1 MAKFSDLNSGRVY
14 GPSHAHV
21 VHVGSGNKHLYSVAT
36 VYHTDGEGNV
46 TPHDTM
52 HSSNKKG
59 ILSNI
64 KRKYGSIPVSE
75 TMKESADI
83 DSMDDISEDAGAY
96 EQWDPKHPNFVKN
109 YKKYKQNNPDGKLKD
124 FVDHMKNKPTQLP
137 EEYDIESML
146 EYIEELE
153 SALAER
159 YDADLDANNNGK
171 LDSDDFKK
179 LRNKKKKSDC
189 NESTIAMLESVIAG
203 DLVESKQ
210 SFADILG
217 NKIAVRLAE
226 AKIAIAQGL
235 FGIVESKDADEDDE
249 KSAETSD
256 EDFNKHPLSQLQKI
270 ADYKPNSREEDLEY
284 NADGSP
290 DKRSLRAL
298 EDRKKKSG
306 STSGKPTFKHKNG
319 DESDMEP
326 EHAQH
331 LVNVLKGSAV
341 KPDTKKAVLDTI
353 HGSKAGLDKVKSALG
368 TGVVKNKSIY
378 SDPRE

>member
-1 MAKFSDLNSGRVY
+1 M
-14 GPSHAHV
+14 
-21 VHVGSGNKHLYSVAT
+21 
-36 VYHTDGEGNV
+36 E
-46 TPHDTM
+46 
-52 HSSNKKG
+52 
-59 ILSNI
+59 
-64 KRKYGSIPVSE
+64 KYNENDV
-75 TMKESADI
+75 
-83 DSMDDISEDAGAY
+83 
-96 EQWDPKHPNFVKN
+96 
-109 YKKYKQNNPDGKLKD
+109 
-124 FVDHMKNKPTQLP
+124 
-137 EEYDIESML
+137 ESML

-153 SALAER
+153 SQLDEYSSEQYKINRHFMRNGYADANKKEKLYTGSAARATPKKGAGIANLLSQPDADGEKARVSQKRHSELLNKIKEDYDVESMLEYIEELESQLER
-159 YDADLDANNNGK
+159 YDADLDANKNGK
-171 LDSDDFKK
+171 LDSDDFKQ

-189 NESTIAMLESVIAG
+189 NESIESMLESVLSG
-203 DLVESKQ
+203 NLVESKQ

-217 NKIAVRLAE
+217 AKIAARLAE
-226 AKIAIAQGL
+226 AKIAVAQSL
-235 FGIVESKDADEDDE
+235 FGVVESKDEDEDDQ

-270 ADYKPNSREEDLEY
+270 ADYKPNTREEDLEY
-284 NADGSP
+284 NADGSA

-319 DESDMEP
+319 EESDIHP

-378 SDPRE
+378 SDARE

>member
-1 MAKFSDLNSGRVY
+1 MEN
-14 GPSHAHV
+14 
-21 VHVGSGNKHLYSVAT
+21 
-36 VYHTDGEGNV
+36 
-46 TPHDTM
+46 
-52 HSSNKKG
+52 
-59 ILSNI
+59 
-64 KRKYGSIPVSE
+64 
-75 TMKESADI
+75 
-83 DSMDDISEDAGAY
+83 
-96 EQWDPKHPNFVKN
+96 Q
-109 YKKYKQNNPDGKLKD
+109 
-124 FVDHMKNKPTQLP
+124 
-137 EEYDIESML
+137 EYDIESML
-146 EYIEELE
+146 EYIEQLE
-153 SALAER
+153 SAVEESLGSDMLAG
-159 YDADLDANNNGK
+159 LQKSGNSK
-171 LDSDDFKK
+171 LSGAKKYNPQKVNKPGQAFVAGASRKPSDDT
-179 LRNKKKKSDC
+179 RDTKSGKSYV
-189 NESTIAMLESVIAG
+189 ESTIDMLESVIAG

-217 NKIAVRLAE
+217 NKIAARLAE
-226 AKIAIAQGL
+226 AKIAIAKGL
-235 FGIVESKDADEDDE
+235 FGIVESKDSDEDDV

-256 EDFNKHPLSQLQKI
+256 EDFNKHPLTQLQKI

>member
-1 MAKFSDLNSGRVY
+1 
-14 GPSHAHV
+14 
-21 VHVGSGNKHLYSVAT
+21 
-36 VYHTDGEGNV
+36 
-46 TPHDTM
+46 
-52 HSSNKKG
+52 
-59 ILSNI
+59 
-64 KRKYGSIPVSE
+64 
-75 TMKESADI
+75 
-83 DSMDDISEDAGAY
+83 
-96 EQWDPKHPNFVKN
+96 
-109 YKKYKQNNPDGKLKD
+109 
-124 FVDHMKNKPTQLP
+124 
-137 EEYDIESML
+137 
-146 EYIEELE
+146 
-153 SALAER
+153 
-159 YDADLDANNNGK
+159 
-171 LDSDDFKK
+171 
-179 LRNKKKKSDC
+179 
-189 NESTIAMLESVIAG
+189 MLESVIAG

-270 ADYKPNSREEDLEY
+270 ADYKTNSREEDLEY

>member
-1 MAKFSDLNSGRVY
+1 MEN
-14 GPSHAHV
+14 
-21 VHVGSGNKHLYSVAT
+21 
-36 VYHTDGEGNV
+36 
-46 TPHDTM
+46 
-52 HSSNKKG
+52 
-59 ILSNI
+59 
-64 KRKYGSIPVSE
+64 
-75 TMKESADI
+75 
-83 DSMDDISEDAGAY
+83 
-96 EQWDPKHPNFVKN
+96 Q
-109 YKKYKQNNPDGKLKD
+109 
-124 FVDHMKNKPTQLP
+124 
-137 EEYDIESML
+137 EYDIESML
-146 EYIEELE
+146 EYIEQLE
-153 SALAER
+153 TALEES
-159 YDADLDANNNGK
+159 LG
-171 LDSDDFKK
+171 DDMIDKFKK
-179 LRNKKKKSDC
+179 SGNSKLSGAKLHDPKKVNKPGVAFKSGSSYKEPTDTRDTKSGKSYV
-189 NESTIAMLESVIAG
+189 ESIESMLESVIAG

-217 NKIAVRLAE
+217 SKLAARLAE

-235 FGIVESKDADEDDE
+235 FGIVESKDSDEDDV

-256 EDFNKHPLSQLQKI
+256 EDFNKHPLTQLQKI

-306 STSGKPTFKHKNG
+306 LTSGKPAFKHKNG
-319 DESDMEP
+319 EESDMEP